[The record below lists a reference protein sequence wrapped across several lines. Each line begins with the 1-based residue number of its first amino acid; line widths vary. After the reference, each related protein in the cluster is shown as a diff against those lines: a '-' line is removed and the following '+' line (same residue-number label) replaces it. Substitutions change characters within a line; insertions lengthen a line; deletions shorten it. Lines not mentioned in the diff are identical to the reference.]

1 MDQPKLER
9 LLRIMQLMTDK
20 SRKYTIGELSEILDI
35 SPRSVYR
42 YIDTFQSVGFIVNKD
57 DNKVW
62 FAKESKHFKT
72 IADLAY
78 FTEEE
83 AYILKRAI
91 ESIDGTN
98 PAIAGIKS
106 KLYSIYDFKRV
117 AEVVVHKGQSRVVNV
132 ILDSIAGE
140 NQVILKNYRSAHSSA
155 ISDRLVEPI
164 GFGINMVDVL
174 CYELASD
181 SCKFYKVSRIEE
193 AIATGSSFRY
203 KDRHKSI
210 KTDLFRFSG
219 TDHLPIKLK
228 LSMLAANLLMEEF
241 PLSEKRVKRI
251 SDNEYIFED
260 FVCSFEGVGRFVLG
274 LCNEVEVLESNDFLM
289 FLNKKRENSK
299 F

>member
-20 SRKYTIGELSEILDI
+20 NRKYTIVELSGTLDI

-42 YIDTFQSVGFIVNKD
+42 YIDTFESVGFIVNKD
-57 DNKVW
+57 CGKVW

-72 IADLAY
+72 IADLVY

-91 ESIDGTN
+91 ESIDGAN
-98 PAIAGIKS
+98 PAIAGVKS

-117 AEVVVHKGQSRVVNV
+117 AEVVVHPGQSRVVNA
-132 ILDSIAGE
+132 ILDSIACE
-140 NQVILKNYRSAHSSA
+140 NQVILKNYRSAHSA
-155 ISDRLVEPI
+155 VISDRLVEPI

-174 CYELASD
+174 CYEVASD

-193 AIATGSSFRY
+193 AIATGNSYRY
-203 KDRHKSI
+203 KERHKSI

-219 TDHLPIKLK
+219 TEQLPVKLR

-241 PLSEKRVKRI
+241 PLSEKRVNKI
-251 SDNEYIFED
+251 SDNEYLFED
-260 FVCSFEGVGRFVLG
+260 YVCSFEGVGRFVLG
-274 LCNEVEVLESNDFLM
+274 LCNEIEVIESRDFIM